1 MTVKIEIYFSDIPK
15 FIDVVNLVGKELVL
29 IALHE
34 NIDHETLLCFQV
46 FFLTSEEIFYAEI
59 CNTKYSLLFFKLCYL
74 KPNCKW
80 KLIVWKDLK
89 VQYYVLRCFKYLNQI
104 SDYCSLSIPF
114 QRFVLQVIQFPSGSW
129 ISMEIACILLL
140 YLLLNKIQ
148 Y

>member
-1 MTVKIEIYFSDIPK
+1 MTVKIEIYFFRYSQVYWCGE
-15 FIDVVNLVGKELVL
+15 FGGKWLG
-29 IALHE
+29 INCTALKYWSW
-34 NIDHETLLCFQV
+34 NPPV
-46 FFLTSEEIFYAEI
+46 FPGIFLTSVEIFYAEI

-89 VQYYVLRCFKYLNQI
+89 VQSYVLRCFKYLNQI
-104 SDYCSLSIPF
+104 SVYCSINIPF
-114 QRFVLQVIQFPSGSW
+114 QRFVLQVIKFPSGSW
-129 ISMEIACILLL
+129 ITMEIACILLL